1 MIYKIYTML
10 LNYFF
15 SKLILQGSVSL
26 APKKATGRPGVG
38 VNLTCHV
45 VFPKLNFLERERE
58 REKEREKRER
68 VEPWLFLNFIIFI
81 SLHSFH

>member
-15 SKLILQGSVSL
+15 SKLILQESVSL

-45 VFPKLNFLERERE
+45 VFPKLHFLERERE
-58 REKEREKRER
+58 RERERKSERREKGLSRG
-68 VEPWLFLNFIIFI
+68 FF
-81 SLHSFH
+81 